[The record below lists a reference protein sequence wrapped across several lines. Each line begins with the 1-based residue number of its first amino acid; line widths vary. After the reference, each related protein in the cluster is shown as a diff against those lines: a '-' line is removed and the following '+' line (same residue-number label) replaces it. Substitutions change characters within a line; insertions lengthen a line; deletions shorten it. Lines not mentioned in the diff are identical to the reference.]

1 MRWLKRCSLLP
12 WVERKLRSR
21 REGQTVVSE
30 GETEGGWSKRI
41 DSVDGEGDGDGCAVS
56 DVVVAGVSC
65 VETVSGRHDVL
76 SWA

>member
-21 REGQTVVSE
+21 REGQVALSE

-41 DSVDGEGDGDGCAVS
+41 GSVDDDGDGCAVS

-65 VETVSGRHDVL
+65 AEMVSGRHDVL
-76 SWA
+76 PWA

>member
-1 MRWLKRCSLLP
+1 
-12 WVERKLRSR
+12 
-21 REGQTVVSE
+21 VVSE